1 MRVLLIATVCAF
13 LTVVLPAP
21 APAAPVSKPPSKSA
35 YEIAPDDP
43 SAIRVVAKGDG
54 IADDTSAIQAALDKA
69 KGGGIVFLPSGR
81 YRLTGSLNVWPAV
94 RIFGVGPK
102 RPVFVLADNTP
113 GFQTGV
119 ASMIVF
125 TGDDQYNVGKV
136 PVPVKSFVPY
146 SENIRDANSSTFYSA
161 MSNVDF
167 EIGEGNGAATAVRFR
182 MAQHAF
188 LSHIDFHL
196 GSALAGIYQAGN
208 EGDNL
213 RFFGGRYGILT
224 EKTSPAWQYTLVDSE
239 FDGQSEAAIREHEVD
254 LTLVNITIRNT
265 KTGIDIDEGY
275 SDSLWGKDVRFE
287 NLSNAAVVISNED
300 SVFTQVGFDKA
311 IAKDVPV
318 FAKFRDSGKTVP
330 GAGAT
335 YRVNAFTHGLTIPA
349 LGAMGKFETR
359 MDATP
364 LAKLPSALAAA
375 LKHLPAV
382 KHWKS
387 ARALGAKGDG
397 VADDTAAL
405 QAAIDNNRVVYLPAG
420 HYRVSD
426 TLRLR
431 PDSVLI
437 ALHPSLTHIFLEDST
452 PNYLG
457 VGGPKAL
464 LESAKGGNAIL
475 FGFGLYTGAYNP
487 RAAALVWMAG
497 EQSMVSDVKI
507 QGGGGTRLAN
517 GKRMDMSDPKNRWDG
532 QYPSIWV
539 KDGGGGTFMSV
550 WTPNTFSQAGLYVT
564 NTKTPGYV
572 YQMSAEHHV
581 RAEIVLDGV
590 ENWEFLAPQTEQEVR
605 DGLDALSTEIHN
617 SRNILFANYH
627 GYRVTRSLKPA
638 YAAVKLYN
646 ASDIRFRNVH
656 VNAES
661 GYATCDTAGC
671 TTYLRASKFPFE
683 NSIVDVTSKAEVRER
698 EFAVL
703 DVPATPK
710 IESPDTSAI
719 KKLEDGFYSI
729 SGAAVAPDG
738 TLYFV
743 ERQFHRI
750 YSWSAKAGL
759 AIVRD
764 APLDPVNLAV
774 AKNGDI
780 LVLSS
785 EGPSG
790 SVYSFD
796 PKVAGFDMA
805 MVAPTPVAVRKDART
820 LLPGNFWNNGEF
832 RDQLDPETL
841 RFTTLAE
848 LFAKDVQTA
857 KTHEYVSKD
866 GSLVLPAFRVL
877 QQGPANHIGWRWSDT
892 LQTYGFIGGKVGER
906 VVFTNGSENKTYS
919 GVVAP
924 GGAVSDLKVVAN
936 RGGESAVLGPD
947 GRLYVAN
954 GQVFVYDAE
963 GREIERID
971 VPERPLQ
978 LIFGGEDQ
986 KTLFILSHHGLYAIG
1001 RP

>member
-1 MRVLLIATVCAF
+1 MRVLLTATVCAF
-13 LTVVLPAP
+13 LSIILPLETGAAVPKP
-21 APAAPVSKPPSKSA
+21 ASRSA
-35 YEIAPDDP
+35 YEVAPDDP
-43 SAIRVVAKGDG
+43 RAIHVQARGDG
-54 IADDTSAIQAALDKA
+54 ITDDTAAIQAAIDKA

-81 YRLTGSLNVWPAV
+81 YRLTSSLNVWPAV

-146 SENIRDANSSTFYSA
+146 SETIRDANSSTFYSA

-167 EIGEGNGAATAVRFR
+167 EIGQGNPAATAVRFR
-182 MAQHAF
+182 LAQHAF

-224 EKTSPAWQYTLVDSE
+224 EKTSPAWQYTLLDSE
-239 FDGQSEAAIREHEVD
+239 FDGQSEAAIREHEVR
-254 LTLVNITIRNT
+254 LTLVNVKIRNT
-265 KTGIDIDEGY
+265 KTGIEIDEGY

-300 SVFTQVGFDKA
+300 SVFTQVGFDNA
-311 IAKDVPV
+311 QARGVPV
-318 FAKFRDSGKTVP
+318 FARFRESGKTV
-330 GAGAT
+330 AGKRPA
-335 YRVNAFTHGLTIPA
+335 YIVKSFTHGLTLPA
-349 LGAMGKFETR
+349 FGATGTFETR
-359 MDATP
+359 VDAAAV
-364 LAKLPSALAAA
+364 AKLPAARPAA
-375 LKHLPAV
+375 LKLLPAV
-382 KHWKS
+382 KQWKS
-387 ARALGAKGDG
+387 ARNLGAKGDG
-397 VADDTAAL
+397 VTDDTAAL
-405 QAAIDNNRVVYLPAG
+405 QAAIDKNRVVYLPAG

-437 ALHPSLTHIFLEDST
+437 ALHPSLTHIFIEDST

-487 RAAALVWMAG
+487 RAAALVWKAG
-497 EQSMVSDVKI
+497 ENSMVSDVKI

-539 KDGGGGTFMSV
+539 KDGGGGTFVSV

-605 DGLDALSTEIHN
+605 DGLDALSTEIRN

-646 ASDIRFRNVH
+646 ASGIRFRNVH
-656 VNAES
+656 VNGES
-661 GYATCDTAGC
+661 GYATCDDAGC

-683 NSIVDVTSKAEVRER
+683 NTIVDVNSKAEVRER

-703 DVPATPK
+703 DVPAMPK
-710 IESPDTSAI
+710 VVQPDTSAV
-719 KKLEDGFYSI
+719 KKVEGGFYSI
-729 SGAAVAPDG
+729 SGAAIAADG

-743 ERQFHRI
+743 ERHFHRI
-750 YSWSAKAGL
+750 YSWSAKSGL
-759 AIVRD
+759 SIVRD

-785 EGPSG
+785 EGPAG
-790 SVYSFD
+790 NVYSFN
-796 PKVAGFDMA
+796 PKVAGFDVA
-805 MVAPTPVAVRKDART
+805 MVAKTPAAAGKDART
-820 LLPGNFWNNGEF
+820 LLPGNVWNNGEF
-832 RDQLDPETL
+832 RDQLDPQTL

-848 LFAKDVQTA
+848 LFMKDVQA
-857 KTHEYVSKD
+857 PKTEEYVSPD
-866 GSLVLPAFRVL
+866 GSLVLPAFRML
-877 QQGPANHIGWRWSDT
+877 QQGPANHLGWRWSDT
-892 LQTYGFIGGKVGER
+892 LQTYGFTSGKVGER

-919 GVVAP
+919 GVVAA
-924 GGAVSDLKVVAN
+924 GGAVSDLTVIAN
-936 RGGESAVLGPD
+936 RGGESAVMGPD
-947 GRLYVAN
+947 GKLYVAN
-954 GQVFVYDAE
+954 GQVFVYDTD
-963 GREIERID
+963 GKEIGRID
-971 VPERPLQ
+971 TPERPLQ
-978 LIFGGEDQ
+978 LIFGGPDMR
-986 KTLFILSHHGLYAIG
+986 TLFILSHHGLYAIE
-1001 RP
+1001 R

>member
-1 MRVLLIATVCAF
+1 MRVLLTATVCAF
-13 LTVVLPAP
+13 LSVILPGEAST
-21 APAAPVSKPPSKSA
+21 AAPKPASQSA

-43 SAIRVVAKGDG
+43 RAIRVQGRGDG
-54 IADDTSAIQAALDKA
+54 IADDTAAIQAAIDQA

-81 YRLTGSLNVWPAV
+81 YRLTRSLNVWPAV

-136 PVPVKSFVPY
+136 PVPVASFVPY
-146 SENIRDANSSTFYSA
+146 SETIRDANSSTFYSA

-167 EIGEGNGAATAVRFR
+167 EIGQGNPAATAVRFR

-224 EKTSPAWQYTLVDSE
+224 EKTSPAWQYTLLDSE

-254 LTLVNITIRNT
+254 LTLVNVKIRNT
-265 KTGIDIDEGY
+265 KTGIEIDEGY

-300 SVFTQVGFDKA
+300 SVFTQVGFDNA
-311 IAKDVPV
+311 QAKGVQV
-318 FAKFRDSGKTVP
+318 FARFRESGKTV
-330 GAGAT
+330 AGSGPA
-335 YRVNAFTHGLTIPA
+335 YIVKSFTHGLTLPA
-349 LGAMGKFETR
+349 LGATGTFETR
-359 MDATP
+359 VDAKAV
-364 LAKLPSALAAA
+364 AKLPAARPPA
-375 LKHLPAV
+375 LKLLPAV
-382 KHWKS
+382 KQWKS
-387 ARALGAKGDG
+387 ARDLGAKGDG
-397 VADDTAAL
+397 IADDTAAL
-405 QAAIDNNRVVYLPAG
+405 QAAIDKNRVVYLPAG

-437 ALHPSLTHIFLEDST
+437 ALHPSLTQIYLEDST

-457 VGGPKAL
+457 VGGLKPMI
-464 LESAKGGNAIL
+464 ESARGGNAIL
-475 FGFGLYTGAYNP
+475 FGFGLYTGGYNP
-487 RAAALVWMAG
+487 RASALVWMAG
-497 EQSMVSDVKI
+497 VDSMVNDVKI
-507 QGGGGTRLAN
+507 QGGSGTRLGH

-539 KDGGGGTFMSV
+539 KDGGGGTFNAV

-605 DGLDALSTEIHN
+605 DGLDALSTEIRN

-661 GYATCDTAGC
+661 GYATCDDAGC

-683 NSIVDVTSKAEVRER
+683 NAIVDVNSKAEVRER

-710 IESPDTSAI
+710 VVQPDTSAV
-719 KKLEDGFYSI
+719 KKIEGGFYSI
-729 SGAAVAPDG
+729 SGAATAADG

-750 YSWSAKAGL
+750 YSWSAKSGL
-759 AIVRD
+759 SIVRD

-774 AKNGDI
+774 ADNGDI

-785 EGPSG
+785 EGPAG
-790 SVYSFD
+790 NVYSFN

-805 MVAPTPVAVRKDART
+805 LVAKTPVAARKDART

-832 RDQLDPETL
+832 RDQLDPKTL
-841 RFTTLAE
+841 RFATLAE
-848 LFAKDVQTA
+848 LFARDVQTA

-866 GSLVLPAFRVL
+866 GSLVLPAFRML
-877 QQGPANHIGWRWSDT
+877 QQGPTNHLGWRWSDT
-892 LQTYGFIGGKVGER
+892 LQTYGFTGGKIGER
-906 VVFTNGSENKTYS
+906 IVFTNGSENKTYS
-919 GVVAP
+919 GVVAE
-924 GGAVSDLKVVAN
+924 GGALSDLKVIAN

-947 GRLYVAN
+947 GKLYVAN
-954 GQVFVYDAE
+954 GQVFIYDSE
-963 GREIERID
+963 GKEVGRID
-971 VPERPLQ
+971 TPERPLQ
-978 LIFGGEDQ
+978 LIFGGPDMR
-986 KTLFILSHHGLYAIG
+986 TLFILSHHGLYAIE
-1001 RP
+1001 R

>member
-1 MRVLLIATVCAF
+1 MRVLLTATVCAF
-13 LTVVLPAP
+13 LSVVLSAGAVAAP
-21 APAAPVSKPPSKSA
+21 AMKTLSKSA
-35 YEIAPDDP
+35 YEVMPDDP
-43 SAIRVVAKGDG
+43 RAVRVQAKGDG
-54 IADDTSAIQAALDKA
+54 IADDTAAIQAALDQA

-94 RIFGVGPK
+94 RIFGVGPT

-136 PVPVKSFVPY
+136 PVPVASFVPY
-146 SENIRDANSSTFYSA
+146 SETIRDANSSTFYSA

-167 EIGEGNGAATAVRFR
+167 EIGKGNEAATAVRFR

-224 EKTSPAWQYTLVDSE
+224 EKTSPAWQYTLVDSQ

-254 LTLVNITIRNT
+254 LTLVNVTIRNT
-265 KTGIDIDEGY
+265 KTGIEIDEGY

-300 SVFTQVGFDKA
+300 SVFTQVGFDNA
-311 IAKDVPV
+311 QAKGVPV
-318 FAKFRDSGKTVP
+318 FAKFRDSGKTV
-330 GAGAT
+330 AGKGPAYAVKSFT
-335 YRVNAFTHGLTIPA
+335 YGLTLPA
-349 LGAMGKFETR
+349 LGAMGTFETR
-359 MDATP
+359 MDATAIGK
-364 LAKLPSALAAA
+364 LAAARPAA
-375 LKHLPAV
+375 LKHLPPV
-382 KHWKS
+382 RQWKN
-387 ARALGAKGDG
+387 AHDLGAKGDG
-397 VADDTAAL
+397 VTDDTAAL
-405 QAAIDNNRVVYLPAG
+405 QGAIDNNRVVYLPVG

-426 TLRLR
+426 TLRLK

-464 LESAKGGNAIL
+464 LESAQGGNAIL

-487 RAAALVWMAG
+487 RAAALIWKAG
-497 EQSMVSDVKI
+497 KDSMVSDVKI

-605 DGLDALSTEIHN
+605 DGLDALSTEIRN

-661 GYATCDTAGC
+661 GYATCDGAGC

-683 NSIVDVTSKAEVRER
+683 NAIVDVTSGAEVRER

-710 IESPDTSAI
+710 MVTPDTSAV
-719 KKLEDGFYSI
+719 KKLQDGFYSI

-750 YSWSAKAGL
+750 YGWSAKSGL
-759 AIVRD
+759 SIVRD

-774 AKNGDI
+774 AKNGDL

-785 EGPSG
+785 EGPAA

-796 PKVAGFDMA
+796 PKIPGFDLA
-805 MVAPTPVAVRKDART
+805 MIAPTPVAARKDART

-832 RDQLDPETL
+832 RDQLDPKTL

-857 KTHEYVSKD
+857 KTHEYVSPD

-892 LQTYGFIGGKVGER
+892 LQTYGFTGGRIGER
-906 VVFTNGSENKTYS
+906 VVFTNGSENETYS
-919 GVVAP
+919 GVVGE
-924 GGAVSDLKVVAN
+924 GGAIRDLKVIAN
-936 RGGESAVLGPD
+936 RGGESAALGPD

-963 GREIERID
+963 GREVGRID
-971 VPERPLQ
+971 TPERPLQ
-978 LIFGGEDQ
+978 LIFGGEDFR
-986 KTLFILSHHGLYAIG
+986 TLFILSHHGLYST